1 MTGLKC
7 INWVSH
13 CSENS
18 CYGNPD
24 RDGTAVKESCP
35 ESKCYWLNEIFF
47 FFLVWWGLVLEVVR
61 MGVEAGEPTLM
72 TIWTVWFFFFF
83 FLVTQSCPTLWDS
96 MNYRLAVSSV
106 HGIFQARILE
116 WVAIPFCKGSSW
128 PRDRTWVSWIGRW
141 IFYQLSHQGSPM
153 VCLHID
159 RSCQE
164 SSEKQEVKWSSAW
177 VTVSGAELL
186 DFNVA

>member
-35 ESKCYWLNEIFF
+35 ESKCYWLNEFF
-47 FFLVWWGLVLEVVR
+47 FFFFGVV
-61 MGVEAGEPTLM
+61 GAGAGSGENGRRDR
-72 TIWTVWFFFFF
+72 WTYANDHTENVVHFFF
-83 FLVTQSCPTLWDS
+83 FLVTQSCPTLWDP
-96 MNYRLAVSSV
+96 MNYHLPVSSV
-106 HGIFQARILE
+106 HGIFHARILE
-116 WVAIPFCKGSSW
+116 WVAIPFSKGSFW
-128 PRDRTWVSWIGRW
+128 PRVRTWVSWIGRW
-141 IFYQLSHQGSPM
+141 IFYQLSHQGSPV

-164 SSEKQEVKWSSAW
+164 SSEKQEVKWSSA
-177 VTVSGAELL
+177 
-186 DFNVA
+186 

>member
-1 MTGLKC
+1 MLLIK
-7 INWVSH
+7 W
-13 CSENS
+13 
-18 CYGNPD
+18 D
-24 RDGTAVKESCP
+24 
-35 ESKCYWLNEIFF
+35 FF
-47 FFLVWWGLVLEVVR
+47 FFLVWWGLGLEVVR
-61 MGVEAGEPTLM
+61 MGIETGEPTLM
-72 TIWTVWFFFFF
+72 TIRRVWFIFF
-83 FLVTQSCPTLWDS
+83 FLVTQPCPTLWDP
-96 MNYRLAVSSV
+96 MNYHLPVSSV

-116 WVAIPFCKGSSW
+116 WVAIPFSKGSFW
-128 PRDRTWVSWIGRW
+128 PRVRTWVSWIGRW

-177 VTVSGAELL
+177 VTVSVAELL